1 MYWLF
6 IFLCSLCFVPIFDI
20 WYQQEKLCSKG
31 RPESAIGE
39 HLKTEI
45 IPDVEKLQKV
55 AFSSR
60 AFYSVASIFPQ
71 GCPIHECIY
80 ILLWNQD
87 LCLAARYEAHT
98 LLL

>member
-1 MYWLF
+1 VYWLF

-45 IPDVEKLQKV
+45 IPDVEKLQKKKERDLKRQQKKDELLAYATSFQTRSLRERRPV
-55 AFSSR
+55 S
-60 AFYSVASIFPQ
+60 YNYCKGLSV
-71 GCPIHECIY
+71 
-80 ILLWNQD
+80 
-87 LCLAARYEAHT
+87 
-98 LLL
+98 